1 MNRITKRR
9 ILGSLI
15 LLLILINLSAI
26 ATFGYNKYLRN
37 KQAATENVSPNKDW
51 DKRHQRIK
59 LYVRKE
65 LELDSNQFNTY
76 CKLKN
81 ENIENLHKI
90 YGRISDYQKTI
101 IDEINKTTPDSIILM
116 QLSDSVGMQHR
127 LIQIETTR
135 HFLAIKSILS
145 PKQADKFQE
154 MLNRMEHGEW
164 MKKNRKYR
172 SDAFKNNDG
181 QRGNRYRHG
190 NRN

>member
-1 MNRITKRR
+1 MDRKTKRR
-9 ILGSLI
+9 ILGGLI

-37 KQAATENVSPNKDW
+37 KQAATENVSPQRDW
-51 DKRHQRIK
+51 DRRHQRIK
-59 LYVRKE
+59 LYVKKE

-81 ENIENLHKI
+81 ENIDKLHSI
-90 YGRISDYQKTI
+90 YGKIGEYQKLI
-101 IDEINKTTPDSIILM
+101 INEINKTTPDSLILL

-145 PKQADKFQE
+145 SKQADKFQE

-172 SDAFKNNDG
+172 SDAYKNDDG
-181 QRGNRYRHG
+181 QRGNRHRHG